1 MHFIN
6 FQFEYDM
13 HVHNHQSPRIQSAW
27 LISVYEDGCFTRNWI
42 YGDVKALHSY
52 RMPNR
57 GRQHG
62 LACFH
67 FYFIKQTVYS
77 NTTVNKQQTNRNNIT

>member
-42 YGDVKALHSY
+42 YGDCEGFTQLSY
-52 RMPNR
+52 AES
-57 GRQHG
+57 RQTTWTR
-62 LACFH
+62 LFSFLFH
-67 FYFIKQTVYS
+67 
-77 NTTVNKQQTNRNNIT
+77 